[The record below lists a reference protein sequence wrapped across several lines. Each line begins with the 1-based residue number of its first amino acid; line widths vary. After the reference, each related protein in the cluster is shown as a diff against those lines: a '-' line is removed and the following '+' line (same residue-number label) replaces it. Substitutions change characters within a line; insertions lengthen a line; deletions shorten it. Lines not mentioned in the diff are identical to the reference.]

1 MAKPNIQKRARIQ
14 DTDTDERINK
24 NERVTK
30 FKHEPQS
37 TLVSSNALNTNTH
50 GNLSATAATGESKNK
65 SPGDQ
70 QFVLH
75 SIELPECIIHHILE
89 WADLGNL
96 SGKIYQS
103 PHDSRLC
110 PARLWNSFY
119 NGSLPPEME
128 KHAIS
133 HNANN
138 LMTIRAHY
146 LAQVPD
152 KEFEYRRYYVSDA
165 SAKDEKSFKEETS
178 VVMCKGSGWWE
189 YVMLLYG
196 IKFDIKYTSQK
207 EAAFWSKLSTIVGS
221 LETFFLNMYG
231 RSEIATFVESLP
243 DHVVEW
249 NIDDDESSEDGSSD
263 EYLSDS
269 DPDTVPDWWL
279 DDHEWYG

>member
-1 MAKPNIQKRARIQ
+1 
-14 DTDTDERINK
+14 
-24 NERVTK
+24 
-30 FKHEPQS
+30 
-37 TLVSSNALNTNTH
+37 
-50 GNLSATAATGESKNK
+50 
-65 SPGDQ
+65 
-70 QFVLH
+70 
-75 SIELPECIIHHILE
+75 
-89 WADLGNL
+89 
-96 SGKIYQS
+96 
-103 PHDSRLC
+103 
-110 PARLWNSFY
+110 
-119 NGSLPPEME
+119 ME

-152 KEFEYRRYYVSDA
+152 KEFAYRRYYVSDA

-178 VVMCKGSGWWE
+178 VVMYNGSSWWE

-269 DPDTVPDWWL
+269 DPFTVEHVWY
-279 DDHEWYG
+279 DDHEWYE